1 MLFFMP
7 FVSISCQG
15 HKLVSLTGIQLS
27 FGGEIESP
35 GMFGQRGQARRT
47 RPELWATI
55 SLASLG
61 TGLVLVL
68 LKQLKTTLPPTIAAG
83 VCAFSLFALKARA
96 DNEVAAQGLGLEM
109 TYDLA
114 FWLVLLL
121 SVALAALHGIVYLEQ
136 RQ

>member
-1 MLFFMP
+1 
-7 FVSISCQG
+7 
-15 HKLVSLTGIQLS
+15 
-27 FGGEIESP
+27 
-35 GMFGQRGQARRT
+35 
-47 RPELWATI
+47 
-55 SLASLG
+55 
-61 TGLVLVL
+61 
-68 LKQLKTTLPPTIAAG
+68 
-83 VCAFSLFALKARA
+83 LKARA